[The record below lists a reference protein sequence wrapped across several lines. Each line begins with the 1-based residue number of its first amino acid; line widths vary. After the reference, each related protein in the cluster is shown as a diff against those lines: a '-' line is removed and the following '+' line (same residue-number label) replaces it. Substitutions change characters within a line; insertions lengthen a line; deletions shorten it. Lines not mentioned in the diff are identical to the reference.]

1 MSPKPLKIQEQPQPV
16 SSGVCYADL
25 QDRVG
30 PVAAVALDAED
41 EIPGPIAAR
50 RVDEPPAQEKKKN
63 PRAGGYHGEG
73 RRGEGGEGEE
83 QRAQEVV
90 VGAEGEEVVDALH
103 EGALE
108 DGPLPAE
115 EGHHHQRRHRPVRH
129 QQPRHVHPR
138 RRRGVVSSAGWS
150 IEPRSKE
157 GGGGDDDET
166 QAKQSVAALVCHLFL
181 SFFSFLI
188 DFTGVYFFIHDG

>member
-1 MSPKPLKIQEQPQPV
+1 M
-16 SSGVCYADL
+16 G
-25 QDRVG
+25 RG
-30 PVAAVALDAED
+30 
-41 EIPGPIAAR
+41 
-50 RVDEPPAQEKKKN
+50 
-63 PRAGGYHGEG
+63 GEG
-73 RRGEGGEGEE
+73 KGGEGGEGEE

-115 EGHHHQRRHRPVRH
+115 EGHHHQRRHRPMRH

-138 RRRGVVSSAGWS
+138 RRRVLRRRRGVVSSARWS

-157 GGGGDDDET
+157 GGGDDDET

-181 SFFSFLI
+181 SLFFSFLI
-188 DFTGVYFFIHDG
+188 DFTGVYFFIHDGWNWDYSIT